1 MEIFSLAARYEGIL
15 ANVNAA
21 TKKAGRSPESVLLLG
36 VTKNVGTDRMAEA
49 FRLGIRDFGE
59 NRVQEWE
66 TKVAQLA
73 ELSPRW
79 HFIGHLQT
87 NKVRQVVGNAVLV
100 HSVDSWRLAS
110 AVDAQARSRDLVQG
124 ILVQVNTSG
133 EPSKQGLSPAELP
146 AVLRRIH
153 QELPGVRLE
162 GLMTMAPYT
171 ADPEETR
178 PFFKRLRQLRD
189 ESNAHLPADRAMA
202 HLSMGMS
209 RDYAVAVEEGATII
223 RVGSALFGAR

>member
-1 MEIFSLAARYEGIL
+1 MTLAARLSAIDDRI
-15 ANVNAA
+15 ADAA
-21 TKKAGRSPESVLLLG
+21 RRAGRDPGDITRIVVTKFHPAQLVRDLRALG
-36 VTKNVGTDRMAEA
+36 VTEV
-49 FRLGIRDFGE
+49 GE
-59 NRVQEWE
+59 NRQQEL
-66 TKVAQLA
+66 TAKRADLVDLDDV
-73 ELSPRW
+73 RW

-223 RVGSALFGAR
+223 RIGTGLFGAR